1 MFDPY
6 SPEFLDDPY
15 PTYARLRE
23 ESPVFHDP
31 SWELTFF
38 TRHDDVSAILKDR
51 ERFGRDFR
59 HRLEPDRIDPDIYR
73 RIYPPQWPTWTRY
86 IRESFI
92 DLEPPRH
99 TRLRRLVSK
108 AFTRRSSEAFRPKL
122 EEAAARIIDRVLES
136 GTLDVIEDFATPIPV
151 AMIAELMG
159 LPARDH
165 QQVLDWSHA
174 IVKVFDQNVSD
185 ADGDAAESATRDFVA
200 YLEEVVDLRRK
211 SRGEDLISSMLD
223 VEDAGDTLTDEEIVG
238 TSILTLNAGHEAT
251 VHAIGNGLLALA
263 RDIGEYGR
271 LHRGEA
277 SVETA
282 VDELLRYDSPLQMFE
297 RWVLVDTEMGGV
309 RLERGIKS
317 WAPLWLGKPRSRSL
331 RRPGTSRSGP
341 SAQSPCVIRRRAPLL
356 RRCALGPGGAGSRV
370 GKLRFSCC
378 PSRADGGLRAHPL
391 VGVPRVGEPQRRNR
405 SRLRAP
411 GLPSTRGRLSRA
423 PWSAARWWVARWS
436 TPALLSAW
444 HRWFRW

>member
-23 ESPVFHDP
+23 ESPVFHDA

-38 TRHDDVSAILKDR
+38 TRHHDVTAILKDR
-51 ERFGRDFR
+51 DRFGRDFR
-59 HRLEPDRIDPDIYR
+59 HRLEPDEVDPDLYR
-73 RIYPPQWPTWTRY
+73 RIYPPQWPAWSRY

-108 AFTRRSSEAFRPKL
+108 AFTRRSSEAFRPRL
-122 EEAAARIIDRVLES
+122 EGAAAGIVNRAIES

-159 LPARDH
+159 LPAEDH
-165 QQVLDWSHA
+165 RQVLDWSHA
-174 IVKVFDQNVSD
+174 IVKVFDQNVTE
-185 ADGDAAESATRDFVA
+185 ADGDAAETATRDFVA
-200 YLEEVVDLRRK
+200 YLQEIVERRRK
-211 SRGEDLISSMLD
+211 HRGDDLISSMVD

-263 RDIGEYGR
+263 RDDVQYRR

-277 SVETA
+277 GVEAA
-282 VDELLRYDSPLQMFE
+282 VDELLRFDSPLQMFE
-297 RWVLVDTEMGGV
+297 RWVLVDTEVAGV
-309 RLERGIKS
+309 RLAKGSKVGLLFGSANHDPEVFGAPERLDLTRQPNAHVSFGAGLHYCVG
-317 WAPLWLGKPRSRSL
+317 APLARVELE
-331 RRPGTSRSGP
+331 
-341 SAQSPCVIRRRAPLL
+341 A
-356 RRCALGPGGAGSRV
+356 ALGTFADRVAGLELREASGRIHSLV
-370 GKLRFSCC
+370 FRGLESLKLDI
-378 PSRADGGLRAHPL
+378 RAA
-391 VGVPRVGEPQRRNR
+391 
-405 SRLRAP
+405 
-411 GLPSTRGRLSRA
+411 
-423 PWSAARWWVARWS
+423 
-436 TPALLSAW
+436 
-444 HRWFRW
+444 

>member
-6 SPEFLDDPY
+6 SSEFLDDPY

-23 ESPVFHDP
+23 ESPAFYDAT
-31 SWELTFF
+31 WELTFF
-38 TRHDDVSAILKDR
+38 TRHDDVTAILKDR
-51 ERFGRDFR
+51 DRFGRDFR
-59 HRLEPDRIDPDIYR
+59 HRLEPDEVDQDLYR
-73 RIYPPQWPTWTRY
+73 RIYPPQWPTWARY

-108 AFTRRSSEAFRPKL
+108 AFTRRSSEAFRPRL
-122 EEAAARIIDRVLES
+122 EEAAARIVDRALES

-200 YLEEVVDLRRK
+200 YLEDVVDMRRK
-211 SRGEDLISSMLD
+211 NRGEDLISSMID

-263 RDIGEYGR
+263 RDDGQYRR
-271 LHRGEA
+271 LHQGEA
-277 SVETA
+277 RVDTA

-297 RWVLVDTEMGGV
+297 RWVLVDTEVAGV
-309 RLERGIKS
+309 RLAKGSKVGLLFGSANHDPEVFGDPGRLDLARQPNPHVSFGAGLHYCVG
-317 WAPLWLGKPRSRSL
+317 APLARVELEAAFGSF
-331 RRPGTSRSGP
+331 
-341 SAQSPCVIRRRAPLL
+341 A
-356 RRCALGPGGAGSRV
+356 SRV
-370 GKLRFSCC
+370 AGVELREASGRIHSLVF
-378 PSRADGGLRAHPL
+378 RGLENL
-391 VGVPRVGEPQRRNR
+391 RVDIE
-405 SRLRAP
+405 
-411 GLPSTRGRLSRA
+411 
-423 PWSAARWWVARWS
+423 AA
-436 TPALLSAW
+436 
-444 HRWFRW
+444 